1 MDFPM
6 DCPDFPGHELDVRR
20 SDGQLER
27 QVSTLVP
34 GTAAPRAFEAPG
46 TGKSRKMWENIG
58 HLWEHMGRIRENVRN
73 I

>member
-1 MDFPM
+1 M

-34 GTAAPRAFEAPG
+34 GQQPRERL
-46 TGKSRKMWENIG
+46 KRQE
-58 HLWEHMGRIRENVRN
+58 RENLEKCGK